1 MAVDFDKLV
10 KAVDWAVR
18 QMATPRKERV
28 VAVRQ
33 YVGSHYADGGTEKHV
48 PVNLLELA
56 VTIYV
61 RHLAARAPRVMVSSS
76 ADELKPFARNMEL
89 ALNQIPG
96 EIGLEKTLRRAVI
109 EALFGI
115 GVVKV
120 GISSGG
126 ERYEGKEL
134 GESFV
139 DLVQLDDYFCDMSA
153 KSRETIAFEG
163 NDYWLSLEEARDLA
177 GGALEG
183 EHFKLFPDEH
193 TVTGD
198 QGEDRAEG
206 ISGSEGADIY
216 GDRVWLRDVWLP
228 REQKIVTYG
237 VKSKK
242 KLREVAWDGPECGP
256 YHVLGVAAVP
266 GNLLPRPGGARG
278 RDLHELA
285 NGVFRKLGKQAMGK
299 KRVAAFGGGNDDS
312 ANALRE
318 ASDGDGIKY
327 SGPKPEMI
335 DVGGIDAESLAFFLQ
350 VRDLFS
356 YQAGNLDSLGGLGPV
371 SETASQDRMIG
382 DAAGARMASMKSRT
396 IEFARGIWKALAW
409 FEWTNPVR
417 KRTIRK
423 PVEGA
428 DMVLTREW
436 SAETR
441 DGDFLD
447 YNLEVDPYSM
457 EEDTPAIRLQKIKQT
472 LIEVFFPM
480 LPVMQQSGAQ
490 FDFRKLVEL
499 FARLGNVDELR
510 GLIQFGEP
518 IQGDAP
524 AGGEG
529 VASFK
534 PSQTTRTYERVSRS
548 APTRSAKDGI
558 MSRALMGLG
567 VQGSERASMM
577 RGAS

>member
-1 MAVDFDKLV
+1 
-10 KAVDWAVR
+10 
-18 QMATPRKERV
+18 
-28 VAVRQ
+28 
-33 YVGSHYADGGTEKHV
+33 
-48 PVNLLELA
+48 
-56 VTIYV
+56 
-61 RHLAARAPRVMVSSS
+61 
-76 ADELKPFARNMEL
+76 
-89 ALNQIPG
+89 
-96 EIGLEKTLRRAVI
+96 
-109 EALFGI
+109 
-115 GVVKV
+115 
-120 GISSGG
+120 
-126 ERYEGKEL
+126 
-134 GESFV
+134 
-139 DLVQLDDYFCDMSA
+139 
-153 KSRETIAFEG
+153 
-163 NDYWLSLEEARDLA
+163 
-177 GGALEG
+177 
-183 EHFKLFPDEH
+183 
-193 TVTGD
+193 
-198 QGEDRAEG
+198 
-206 ISGSEGADIY
+206 
-216 GDRVWLRDVWLP
+216 
-228 REQKIVTYG
+228 
-237 VKSKK
+237 
-242 KLREVAWDGPECGP
+242 
-256 YHVLGVAAVP
+256 
-266 GNLLPRPGGARG
+266 
-278 RDLHELA
+278 
-285 NGVFRKLGKQAMGK
+285 
-299 KRVAAFGGGNDDS
+299 
-312 ANALRE
+312 
-318 ASDGDGIKY
+318 
-327 SGPKPEMI
+327 MI